1 MTNIVASGANAYTTF
16 TGEVVLSFNIDKKN
30 EGTVYSILSEL
41 EAGTLVDLTIKKH
54 RKRRSLDANAYA
66 WVLLDRLAV
75 KLRRPKEEIYRELIR
90 DVGGN
95 SETVCV
101 QNKGVDR
108 LISGWK
114 RNGIGW
120 VADTEPS
127 KLEGCTNVTLYYG
140 SSTYDTEQM
149 ARLIDMIVMSCKE
162 QGIETRSEE
171 DINSLLEG
179 WGK

>member
-1 MTNIVASGANAYTTF
+1 MTNIVANGANAYTTF
-16 TGEVVLSFNIDKKN
+16 TGDVVLSFSIDKKN
-30 EGTVYSILSEL
+30 EGTVYSILNEL

-75 KLRRPKEEIYRELIR
+75 KLKRPKEEIYREFVK

-101 QNKGVDR
+101 VDKGVDR

-120 VADTEPS
+120 VADTTPS
-127 KLEGCTNVTLYYG
+127 KIAGCTNVILYQG
-140 SSTYDTEQM
+140 SSTYDSEQM
-149 ARLIDMIVMSCKE
+149 ARLIDLIVEACKE
-162 QGIETRSEE
+162 QGIEVRSEE